1 MKFNSRN
8 FLILLYSIGKSRSIV
23 SFLEVIDASPSS
35 VWPTNKQF
43 RNPPLCLKTRTNIIK
58 YRSNSIIS
66 RNFLWRWTIVVI
78 DCLHKR
84 SPLKA
89 GWESFLWFSR
99 FKHFFASQ
107 RTLRKIISIVEKR
120 ERHVRSFFPKK
131 ENESENNRVDE
142 SRVILRTYNKRIIL
156 NFFFQNKFHSDEIKK
171 QTPPENLW
179 NIVVYSWTFKDEV
192 TLNKIIK

>member
-156 NFFFQNKFHSDEIKK
+156 NFFFKINFTLTKLKNRLLQKICGISSCTVEHSKMK
-171 QTPPENLW
+171 
-179 NIVVYSWTFKDEV
+179 
-192 TLNKIIK
+192 